1 MLCFKLYNS
10 RDASIH
16 NTAGVAIRQVVSA
29 MFERLN
35 THMKEEEEGE
45 DEDVG
50 KGGKGSGS
58 EMHKQLPTQARD
70 AYLLFQVRDAIITL
84 SHPAF
89 HCFKYEFVCKW
100 RLRVLVLFLDPQ
112 YGTCTATVGLAGGLG
127 MRLGE
132 SGNETWEVWE

>member
-35 THMKEEEEGE
+35 ILMKEEEEGE

-58 EMHKQLPTQARD
+58 ETHKQLPTQARD
-70 AYLLFQVRDAIITL
+70 AYLLFQVRDAIIITTITL
-84 SHPAF
+84 SRGPTQ
-89 HCFKYEFVCKW
+89 
-100 RLRVLVLFLDPQ
+100 LSITSSMNLFASGD
-112 YGTCTATVGLAGGLG
+112 
-127 MRLGE
+127 GE
-132 SGNETWEVWE
+132 L